1 MKVWIKVLIIFLLLA
16 FHNLYAVEVK
26 DLYEVEVVAKSEQ
39 EQDKVAAIK
48 QAMRRVLMRTL
59 AGPNIFQDKLV
70 GSVLENAVDYV
81 SEYQFSLAETANS
94 KDARLMR
101 VLFNEE
107 KLINTLRPGSKW
119 LWNEVRPRTLLWI
132 VVEEN
137 DGLSFF
143 DPDLMP
149 EIERVLKKAS
159 KQTKIPILLPM
170 QDLTEKRIVSI
181 GDVLSA
187 YSEHLLEV
195 SVRYEVVSTLA
206 GKIVKE
212 DDCWKAEWTL
222 YFDGKI
228 EQWRSPCSSVDNVTL
243 TGLQGVYERLSTFYA
258 AKQEVKS
265 VEMLNFKVS
274 GIKLMSE
281 VMAVTH
287 YLEALPMI
295 KTATWLKAESGY
307 NIYRVFYQGQRKNLT
322 SQIGKGH
329 VLRAESSL
337 NQGDGEVKYHYL
349 KK

>member
-1 MKVWIKVLIIFLLLA
+1 MIFLLLA
-16 FHNLYAVEVK
+16 FHNLNAVEVK
-26 DLYEVEVVAKSEQ
+26 GLYEVEVVAKSEQ
-39 EQDKVAAIK
+39 EQDKIAAIK
-48 QAMRRVLMRTL
+48 QAMRIVLMRTL
-59 AGPNIFQDKLV
+59 AGQNIFQDKLV
-70 GSVLENAVDYV
+70 SSVLENAVDYV
-81 SEYQFSLAETANS
+81 AEYQFSLAETAKS
-94 KDARLMR
+94 KNARLMR

-137 DGLSFF
+137 DQLSFF

-149 EIERVLKKAS
+149 EIEWGLTKAS

-170 QDLTEKRIVSI
+170 QDLREKRIVSI

-212 DDCWKAEWTL
+212 ENCWEAEWTL
-222 YFDGKI
+222 YFDRKI
-228 EQWRSPCSSVDNVTL
+228 EQWQSPCSSVDNVTL
-243 TGLQGVYERLSTFYA
+243 SGLQGVYERLSIFYA
-258 AKQEVKS
+258 AKPEVKN
-265 VEMLNFKVS
+265 VEMVKFKVS
-274 GIKLMSE
+274 GIKFMSE

-295 KTATWLKAESGY
+295 KTATWLKADSGY
-307 NIYRVFYQGQRKNLT
+307 NIYRIFYQGQRKNLT
-322 SQIGKGH
+322 NQIGRGQ
-329 VLRAESSL
+329 VLRAESFL
-337 NQGDGEVKYHYL
+337 NPGDNEVKYHFL